1 MKYLQQQIVEIR
13 NKTGIHARSASTLV
27 QKANSFY
34 SEISLVYEGK
44 EADAKS
50 ILAVMS
56 LGIDYGR
63 EVVVKAEGEDEEF
76 AIKTLTEFIN
86 DLEDGE

>member
-1 MKYLQQQIVEIR
+1 MQEQVVGVK

-27 QKANSFY
+27 QMANTFN
-34 SEISLVYEGK
+34 SEISLVYQGK

-56 LGIDYGR
+56 LGIDYGKD
-63 EVVVKAEGEDEEF
+63 VVVKAKGEDEEF